1 MGCGSPSSVEPEN
14 EVPGGVTLAPCH
26 PNPFNPNTTI
36 RYGLPGPN
44 AVNLEIFDVAGR
56 LVRRLK
62 DGAVEPAGFHQVTW
76 QGRDDRGRELG
87 SGVYLYRLTV
97 GEVVKTRSMTLVR

>member
-1 MGCGSPSSVEPEN
+1 
-14 EVPGGVTLAPCH
+14 VTLAPCR
-26 PNPFNPNTTI
+26 PNPFNPTTTI

-44 AVNLEIFDVAGR
+44 VVRLEIFDVAGR

-62 DGAVEPAGFHQVTW
+62 GGALEPAGFHQVTW
-76 QGRDDRGRELG
+76 QGRNDRGRELG

-97 GEVVKTRSMTLVR
+97 GKVVKTRSMTLVR